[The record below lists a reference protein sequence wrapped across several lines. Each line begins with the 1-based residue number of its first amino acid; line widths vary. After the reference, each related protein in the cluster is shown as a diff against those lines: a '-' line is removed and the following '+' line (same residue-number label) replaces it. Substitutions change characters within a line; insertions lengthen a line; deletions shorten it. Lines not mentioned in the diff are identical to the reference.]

1 MDEEEFTA
9 PPPIVPAKA
18 PSEKK
23 KEEPSIDEDYNVDD
37 FVLDEDN
44 ISLDY
49 GDVKWKPKSTSITY
63 FYSIST
69 YNFFTII

>member
-49 GDVKWKPKSTSITY
+49 GDVK
-63 FYSIST
+63 
-69 YNFFTII
+69 